1 MVEVVTNELFGGESK
16 KDREGYKFIQWEMRE
31 GQARITLNRPP
42 HNILNAEMLS
52 EIGMA
57 IEKLHDY
64 PDVKV
69 ILLQAVKESK
79 SFCGGVDIPEYSVQR
94 VFQMLDAFARV
105 FSASLEVG
113 KPIVVAVNGPAL
125 GGGCELAAFGDM
137 VVATPRAKF
146 GQPEIKVL
154 GMFPPFAT
162 SIFPYIIGPK
172 RAMEMLLTGEAL
184 SAEEARELG
193 LVNKLV
199 PEAELEKTVE
209 MLLANISQ
217 HSAPVLSMT
226 KKAIYEGLGMSLQ
239 ASLKHSHNLFLNE
252 LYKLEDSQE
261 GLRAIAEKRKP
272 QWKNR

>member
-1 MVEVVTNELFGGESK
+1 MVEVMTDELFGGEK
-16 KDREGYKFIQWEMRE
+16 EPAGYKFIQWELRD
-31 GQARITLNRPP
+31 GQARLTLNRPP
-42 HNILNAEMLS
+42 HNILHAEMLT
-52 EIGMA
+52 EIALA
-57 IEKLHDY
+57 IETLHDH

-69 ILLQAVKESK
+69 VLLQGAKESK
-79 SFCGGVDIPEYSVQR
+79 SFCGGVDLPEYTTQR

-105 FSASLEVG
+105 LRSSLDVG

-137 VVATPRAKF
+137 VIATPRAKF
-146 GQPEIKVL
+146 SQPEIKVL

-172 RAMEMLLTGEAL
+172 RAMEMLLTGEPL
-184 SAEEARELG
+184 SAEEAVELG

-199 PEAELEKTVE
+199 PEAELEKTVDT
-209 MLLANISQ
+209 LLNHISQ

-226 KKAIYEGLGMSLQ
+226 KKAIYEGLGMSLT

-252 LYKLEDSQE
+252 LYKLEDAQE
-261 GLRAIAEKRKP
+261 GLRAILEKRKP